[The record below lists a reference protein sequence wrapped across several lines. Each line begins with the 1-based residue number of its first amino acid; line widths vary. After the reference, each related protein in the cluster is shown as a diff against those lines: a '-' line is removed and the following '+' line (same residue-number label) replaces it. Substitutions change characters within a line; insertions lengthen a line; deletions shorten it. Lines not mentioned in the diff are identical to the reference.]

1 MNPLLELS
9 PRLWVLPVVYGSG
22 DFALEVRR
30 RLRDQHFDCL
40 ALPLPPSFA
49 SAVERGVEL
58 LPQVLVALQAEP
70 DLEGAYNLVPI
81 DPCQGVIA
89 ALRHA
94 MEQGIERAWV
104 DLEVRAYE
112 PPQAALPDPYALKQ
126 LSLEKYLAALLPSL
140 PEPPALSQQLGRI
153 RYMAYQLHCLELE
166 YQRIVFVCSAA
177 DWPWIRQA
185 YAARAAYAPPY
196 TSPGLVQLCR
206 VAEESVYFALGELP
220 FLTHLYEHRR
230 AELMGESSLGVDGIK
245 ALLLEARDAW
255 VYEQE
260 LGTHWL
266 TPQTLGLLLTYV
278 RNLTLLEGRLAP
290 DLYNLALAAKQVV
303 GDDFALSLIE
313 VAREYPPQR
322 MPSPLD
328 EVRLGMG
335 KLVDLDGQVRPFKD
349 RLQGSPRHWRSLPLR
364 PQPPPAEQEGWAA
377 QWDPYG
383 QCSYPPEDRRIESFQ
398 QHVRAQARVLLGEQQ
413 ARVEKFTASLKDGLD
428 MRETLR
434 NWHRGGLY
442 VREIPPARGQ
452 IEIAVFLFD
461 SPARPGRY
469 TWRTTWYAEHGEES
483 TLCFYA
489 TPFLQN
495 MVGPGVGQ
503 SLYGG
508 CFFIFPPRP
517 IPDVWTDRRLAF
529 ARTLEERLLAGAL
542 FHSAEPRVAL
552 VAPHPPLAA
561 WRQLARRLGRQIV
574 YIPLKRFSPST
585 VDRLRRFHVLNN
597 KEVRSYAA
605 RFIRDLR

>member
-1 MNPLLELS
+1 MNSLFELS
-9 PRLWVLPVVYGSG
+9 PHLWVLPVVYGSG

-30 RLRDQHFDCL
+30 RLRDQPCDCL

-49 SAVERGVEL
+49 NAVERGVEL
-58 LPQVLVALQAEP
+58 LPQISVALQAEP
-70 DLEGAYNLVPI
+70 DLEGAYSLVPI

-94 MEQGIERAWV
+94 LELGIERAYV
-104 DLEVRAYE
+104 DLEVASYE
-112 PPQAALPDPYALKQ
+112 VPEVPLPDPYALKQ

-140 PEPPALSQQLGRI
+140 PAPAEHSQRFERI

-166 YQRIVFVCSAA
+166 YERIVFVCSAA

-185 YAARAAYAPPY
+185 YLARAPY
-196 TSPGLVQLCR
+196 VQPYPAPGLVQLCR

-230 AELMGESSLGVDGIK
+230 AELMGESSLGGDGVK

-255 VYEQE
+255 IYEQD
-260 LGTHWL
+260 LDTHWL
-266 TPQTLGLLLTYV
+266 TPQCLGLLLKYV
-278 RNLTLLEGRLAP
+278 RNLTLMEGRLAP
-290 DLYNLALAAKQVV
+290 DLYNLGLAAKQVV
-303 GDDFALSLIE
+303 GDDFALALIE

-322 MPSPLD
+322 MPSPLED
-328 EVRLGMG
+328 LRLGMG
-335 KLVDLDGQVRPFKD
+335 KLVDLDGQVRPFRD
-349 RLQGSPRHWRSLPLR
+349 RLQGTPRHWRSLPLR
-364 PQPPPAEQEGWAA
+364 PQPPRPEQEGWAA

-383 QCSYPPEDRRIESFQ
+383 HCSYPPEDRRIESFQ

-461 SPARPGRY
+461 SPAQADRY

-489 TPFLQN
+489 TPFLEN
-495 MVGPGVGQ
+495 MVGPGIGQ
-503 SLYGG
+503 SQYGG
-508 CFFIFPPRP
+508 CFFLFPPRP
-517 IPDVWTDRRLAF
+517 IPDVWTDKRF
-529 ARTLEERLLAGAL
+529 DFTRTLEERLLAGAL

-552 VAPHPPLAA
+552 VAPHPPQAS

-585 VDRLRRFHVLNN
+585 VDRLRRFHVLND
-597 KEVRSYAA
+597 KQVRSFAA

>member
-30 RLRDQHFDCL
+30 RLRGQSFDCL

-49 SAVERGVEL
+49 GPVEDGVGL
-58 LPQVLVALQAEP
+58 LPRITVALQAEP
-70 DLEGAYNLVPI
+70 DLEGAYSLVPI

-94 MEQGIERAWV
+94 LEQGVDRAWI
-104 DLEVRAYE
+104 DLEVPSYE
-112 PPQAALPDPYALKQ
+112 PPQIPLPDPFALKQ

-140 PEPPALSQQLGRI
+140 PAPPERSQRLERL

-166 YQRIVFVCSAA
+166 YERVVFVCAAA
-177 DWPWIRQA
+177 DWPWVRQA
-185 YAARAAYAPPY
+185 YRARAPFVQPY
-196 TSPGLVQLCR
+196 PTPELVQLCG

-230 AELMGESSLGVDGIK
+230 AELMGEKSLGVDGVK

-260 LGTHWL
+260 LARPWL
-266 TPQTLGLLLTYV
+266 TPQCLGLLLRYV
-278 RNLTLLEGRLAP
+278 RNLTLMEGRLAP
-290 DLYNLALAAKQVV
+290 DLYNLGLAAKQVV
-303 GDDFALSLIE
+303 GDDFALVLIE

-322 MPSPLD
+322 MPSAL
-328 EVRLGMG
+328 EELRLGMG
-335 KLVDLDGQVRPFKD
+335 KLMDLDGQVRPFKD
-349 RLQGSPRHWRSLPLR
+349 RLQGAPRQWRALPLR
-364 PQPPPAEQEGWAA
+364 PQPPPPQQEGWAA

-442 VREIPPARGQ
+442 VREIPPTRGQ
-452 IEIAVFLFD
+452 IEIAVLLFD
-461 SPARPGRY
+461 SPARPDRY

-489 TPFLQN
+489 TPFIGN
-495 MVGPGVGQ
+495 MVGPGIGQ
-503 SLYGG
+503 AVYGG
-508 CFFIFPPRP
+508 CFFLYPPRP
-517 IPDVWTDRRLAF
+517 IPDVWADERFAF

-542 FHSAEPRVAL
+542 YHSAEARVAL
-552 VAPHPPLAA
+552 VAPHPPLAG
-561 WRQLARRLGRQIV
+561 WRQLARRFGRQLV

-585 VDRLRRFHVLNN
+585 VDRLRRFHVLNT
-597 KEVRSYAA
+597 KEVRSYAS